1 MKLPPLPRNC
11 TLRLTRPVG
20 RTALLAALF
29 ALILVGAAEIVVH
42 QPGVQQRLPVPSV
55 GSTRNDFE
63 IKVYLA
69 DGILDGDGRID
80 CLFLGSSVVWRGVN
94 PRPFEA
100 AYQAAGGETLRCFNF
115 ALAEITLSD
124 APIMTEF
131 LIRRYA
137 PRLLVYGLSPRDFS
151 ANVDSGRPTDPAHI
165 AWMRYQRGEPDVNGW
180 LIDHLLSYRYY
191 LAIHDWMAPDFQ
203 GRLDQRRR
211 TEAELTALDGHTP
224 SEEVFDLNGDDPW
237 WRARKVFK
245 DYHTAPGALAGVR
258 DLVALA
264 DRYPATTLVLAEIPL
279 HPAIYTDF
287 LPAADYDALIA
298 AIESS
303 AGAQSVLFVRSA
315 ALALPPEG
323 VWKDSIHLNGR
334 GAALFS
340 AWLGEQT
347 ARALGAPHAAAWPQD

>member
-1 MKLPPLPRNC
+1 MKPLPLPQNR
-11 TLRLTRPVG
+11 TLRLARPVG

-29 ALILVGAAEIVVH
+29 VLILVGAAEFLAR
-42 QPGVQQRLPVPSV
+42 QPGVQERLPVPSV

-94 PRPFEA
+94 PRLFEA
-100 AYQAAGGETLRCFNF
+100 AYQAAGGEALRCFNF

-124 APIMTEF
+124 APVMAEF
-131 LIRRYA
+131 LIRRYE

-151 ANVDSGRPTDPAHI
+151 SNVDSGRPTDPANI
-165 AWMRYQRGEPDVNGW
+165 AWMRYQRGEPDVHGW

-191 LAIHDWMAPDFQ
+191 LAVHDWMAPGFQ

-211 TEAELTALDGHTP
+211 TELELAALDGHTP
-224 SEEVFDLNGDDPW
+224 SDEVFDLDGDDPW

-245 DYHTAPGALAGVR
+245 DYHTAPGALARLR
-258 DLVALA
+258 DLVTLP

-279 HPAIYTDF
+279 HPTIYTDF
-287 LPAADYDALIA
+287 LPAADYDAQIA
-298 AIESS
+298 AIEAS
-303 AGAQSVLFVRSA
+303 ADAQGVPFLRSA
-315 ALALPPEG
+315 ALALPPDG

-334 GAALFS
+334 GTALFS
-340 AWLGEQT
+340 AWLGEQA
-347 ARALGAPHAAAWPQD
+347 ARALGAPRAAARPQD

>member
-1 MKLPPLPRNC
+1 MKPLLLPQNR
-11 TLRLTRPVG
+11 TLRLARPVG

-29 ALILVGAAEIVVH
+29 VLILVGAAEFLAR
-42 QPGVQQRLPVPSV
+42 QPGVQERLPVPSV

-94 PRPFEA
+94 PRLFEA
-100 AYQAAGGETLRCFNF
+100 AYQAAGGEALRCFNF

-124 APIMTEF
+124 APVMAEF
-131 LIRRYA
+131 LIRRYE

-151 ANVDSGRPTDPAHI
+151 SNVDSGRPTDPANI
-165 AWMRYQRGEPDVNGW
+165 AWMRYQRGEPDVHGW

-191 LAIHDWMAPDFQ
+191 LAVHDWMAPGFQ

-211 TEAELTALDGHTP
+211 TELELAALDGHTP
-224 SEEVFDLNGDDPW
+224 SDEVFDLDGDDPW

-245 DYHTAPGALAGVR
+245 DYHTAPGALARLR
-258 DLVALA
+258 DLVTLP

-279 HPAIYTDF
+279 HPTIYTDF
-287 LPAADYDALIA
+287 LPAADYDAQIA
-298 AIESS
+298 AIEAS
-303 AGAQSVLFVRSA
+303 ADAQGVPFLRSA
-315 ALALPPEG
+315 ALALPPDG

-334 GAALFS
+334 GTALFS
-340 AWLGEQT
+340 AWLGEQA
-347 ARALGAPHAAAWPQD
+347 ARALGAPRAAARPQD